1 MIDRE
6 TLNQAFAL
14 MSDDAQHNACN
25 EAATRGMPVAD
36 VMLERC
42 LDDVQGQLY
51 ALRTK
56 GRTSPE
62 LRVVKGGRA

>member
-6 TLNQAFAL
+6 TLSQAFAL
-14 MSDDAQHNACN
+14 MSADAQHNACN
-25 EAATRGMPVAD
+25 EAASRGMPVTD

-42 LDDVQGQLY
+42 LNDVQGQLY
-51 ALRTK
+51 ALRK
-56 GRTSPE
+56 QGRAAPE